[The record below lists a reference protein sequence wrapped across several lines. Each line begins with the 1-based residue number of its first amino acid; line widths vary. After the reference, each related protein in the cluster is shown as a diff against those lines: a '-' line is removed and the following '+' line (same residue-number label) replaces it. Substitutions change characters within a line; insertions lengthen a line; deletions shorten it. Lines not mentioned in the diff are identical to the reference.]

1 MKKKNFDRPLLGL
14 CVVCFVAAIAC
25 AVMKMWWGFIATSI
39 LTMAMASAARIK
51 VERKTSIKE
60 AAAVGIVYSLFSLV
74 FFLAILAVVLG
85 FLWVLFAF
93 LNLVT
98 FSEGTNPITELF
110 HVAPFALWQII
121 AGMISLISALVVLAW
136 K

>member
-39 LTMAMASAARIK
+39 LTTGMASAARLKISK
-51 VERKTSIKE
+51 KISVKE
-60 AAAVGIVYSLFSLV
+60 AIGMGIVYSLFSLV
-74 FFLAILAVVLG
+74 FFITLLAVVLG
-85 FLWVLFAF
+85 LLWVLFTF
-93 LNLVT
+93 LNWVT
-98 FSEGTNPITELF
+98 FSGMGNPIAEMFRL
-110 HVAPFALWQII
+110 APFALWQII

>member
-25 AVMKMWWGFIATSI
+25 AVMKMWWAFVVMSI
-39 LTMAMASAARIK
+39 LTTGMASAARLKISK
-51 VERKTSIKE
+51 KISVKE
-60 AAAVGIVYSLFSLV
+60 AIGMGIVYSLFSLV
-74 FFLAILAVVLG
+74 FFITLLAVVLG
-85 FLWVLFAF
+85 LLWVLFTF
-93 LNLVT
+93 LNWVT
-98 FSEGTNPITELF
+98 FSGMGNPIAEMFRL
-110 HVAPFALWQII
+110 APFALWQVI